1 MKILLIAGHGAG
13 DSGAVGNG
21 YKEADL
27 AREMLPP
34 LQRALSPYAE
44 VTIFDTSK
52 NPYEYFKTHSFN
64 FKNYDYVLEL
74 HFNAFKKEVES
85 NGKIK
90 GIEILVHPSEKG
102 VGVENAILNNIVA
115 LGFTN
120 RGIKRRS
127 DLQNMNICK
136 GKQGVSYALIET
148 CFIDDIDD
156 MILYQSKKE
165 DVINGIANGIIE
177 GFGLAKNEQNAKTE
191 LTTVNEIVQALAE
204 REIITDIELWNEK
217 LTTDRNAYWLA
228 LKCANHIIK
237 NET

>member
-13 DSGAVGNG
+13 DPGAIGNG
-21 YKEADL
+21 YREANL
-27 AREMLPP
+27 VREMLPP
-34 LQRALSPYAE
+34 LSKKLSAYAE
-44 VTIFDTSK
+44 VTVFDTSK

-74 HFNAFKKEVES
+74 HFNAFKKEEIS
-85 NGKIK
+85 DGKSK
-90 GIEILVHPSEKG
+90 GIEILVHPLENG

-127 DLQNMNICK
+127 NLQNMNICK

-156 MILYQSKKE
+156 MLLYQSKKE

-177 GFGLAKNEQNAKTE
+177 GFDLAKIEQNAKTD
-191 LTTVNEIVQALAE
+191 LTTIEGIIKELAD
-204 REIITDIELWNEK
+204 RKIITDVELWQEK
-217 LTTDRNAYWLA
+217 LKTDRNAYWLA
-228 LKCANHIIK
+228 FKCADYIIRSK
-237 NET
+237 V